1 MVVVGFSLSGVD
13 GMGFVAGV
21 IDSCGSIRNNRVRV
35 NCPME
40 VLAKVVGVLDTHTI
54 PYRLQPPYL
63 TISQEEGLIL
73 LYSCVP
79 LVCSVKRASLKKVV
93 SRICIG
99 GMEPY
104 PLADMDDVGWLQ
116 GVMSMRG
123 AHITTG
129 KNQWY
134 SITHTDTDL
143 VRHLG
148 QVLLSLDID
157 YKLYTVER
165 GGRRTLYN
173 TRIYR
178 LPNIRKLLAIGWM

>member
-1 MVVVGFSLSGVD
+1 
-13 GMGFVAGV
+13 MGYVAGV

-35 NCPME
+35 NCPTG
-40 VLAKVVGVLDTHTI
+40 VLAKVAAVLDTHTI

-63 TISQEEGLIL
+63 TVSQEEGLIL

-104 PLADMDDVGWLQ
+104 PLADIDDIGWLQ

-148 QVLLSLDID
+148 QVLLSIDID

-165 GGRRTLYN
+165 EGRCTLYN

-178 LPNIRKLLAIGWM
+178 LPNIRKLLAIG

>member
-1 MVVVGFSLSGVD
+1 
-13 GMGFVAGV
+13 MGFVAGV

-35 NCPME
+35 NCPPT
-40 VLAKVVGVLDTHTI
+40 VLAKVGGLLDVHTI
-54 PYRLQPPYL
+54 PYKVQPPYL
-63 TISQEEGLIL
+63 TVGQEEGLIL

-79 LVCSVKRASLKKVV
+79 LVCSVKRAALKKVV

-104 PLADMDDVGWLQ
+104 PVVDMDDIGWLH
-116 GVMSMRG
+116 GVMVMRG

-148 QVLLSLDID
+148 HVLLTLDID

-165 GGRRTLYN
+165 DGRRTLYN

-178 LPNIRKLLAIGWM
+178 LPNIRKLLSMSATA

>member
-1 MVVVGFSLSGVD
+1 MVVVGFSRSGVD

-40 VLAKVVGVLDTHTI
+40 VLAKIATVLDMHTI
-54 PYRLQPPYL
+54 PYRLHSPYL
-63 TISQEEGLIL
+63 TVSQEEGLIL

-79 LVCSVKRASLKKVV
+79 LVCSLKRAALKKIV

-99 GMEPY
+99 GIEPY
-104 PLADMDDVGWLQ
+104 PLADMDSLGWLQ
-116 GVMSMRG
+116 GVMSVRG
-123 AHITTG
+123 AHVIAG

-143 VRHLG
+143 VRYLG
-148 QVLLSLDID
+148 QALLDIDID

-165 GGRRTLYN
+165 EGRRTLYN
-173 TRIYR
+173 TRIYK
-178 LPNIRKLLAIGWM
+178 LPNIRKLLAIR